1 MEVHPD
7 GQARWQAAAAALA
20 PGSTASQAY
29 QVLWPDDD
37 RHKGPGWNPSR
48 EWHHFGVGRAGRDKV
63 TQGEASLVGNF
74 PVGRFLMSAL
84 TWVFLLLHVNLVRR
98 QCCALTGF
106 AWAKGANGGWCTCA
120 AAPSRTGD
128 GGERCN
134 VPPGAIEGGRYTHT
148 GYDRCCMHGSCTS
161 EGPDRGRAV
170 CLVVSNSSNERYG
183 DDSGYDDEHDE
194 FSEYGYADDD
204 DEHDDFR
211 RLTEQPARTPSCT
224 CCAPSFRG
232 RAGATTSSP
241 WDDAKPDIEAFFS
254 CFVIMWFFTFVN
266 DLDLTIKCRHRSCD
280 KHKRGSL
287 ISKLKLRWRRNGT
300 QQNTAVGAEGFAAL
314 TRSACDAAPTIMM
327 KNECA
332 HSERRGKSTV
342 HVATHNAE
350 RLCLGI
356 QMADEASKPL
366 VPARCGGGWEISYF
380 SASGEPRVA
389 RSKTGLFELRV
400 TYDLRWETTEDERA
414 FATQFTQFAAE
425 PDNRVDVLQMNW
437 VEVQAPIDRCC
448 LCELV
453 EGAAPS
459 CLNLPCCVLCSFLT
473 LGWLYHAWEKSLGAV
488 VELHLCKTLRST
500 GDPVS
505 TSWAVPVSGRG
516 TVQELDVLLRA
527 APEAGGTDE
536 KLDDLVDKLKE
547 LAAMKDTGVLT
558 DSEFLEAKAKLL
570 AK

>member
-1 MEVHPD
+1 
-7 GQARWQAAAAALA
+7 
-20 PGSTASQAY
+20 
-29 QVLWPDDD
+29 
-37 RHKGPGWNPSR
+37 
-48 EWHHFGVGRAGRDKV
+48 
-63 TQGEASLVGNF
+63 
-74 PVGRFLMSAL
+74 
-84 TWVFLLLHVNLVRR
+84 
-98 QCCALTGF
+98 
-106 AWAKGANGGWCTCA
+106 
-120 AAPSRTGD
+120 
-128 GGERCN
+128 
-134 VPPGAIEGGRYTHT
+134 
-148 GYDRCCMHGSCTS
+148 MHGAAW
-161 EGPDRGRAV
+161 PHV
-170 CLVVSNSSNERYG
+170 VVSNSSERYYG
-183 DDSGYDDEHDE
+183 DEYSYGDDEHDDFDDDE
-194 FSEYGYADDD
+194 DDDFREYGYADDD
-204 DEHDDFR
+204 DEHDEFR
-211 RLTEQPARTPSCT
+211 RLTELEQPARTPSCA
-224 CCAPSFRG
+224 CCAPSFYSR
-232 RAGATTSSP
+232 TTGTTRNP
-241 WDDAKPDIEAFFS
+241 DGDWDDAKSDIEAFFS
-254 CFVIMWFFTFVN
+254 CFAIMWFFTVVN

-425 PDNRVDVLQMNW
+425 PGNCVDVLQMNW